1 MDTPFF
7 REIKPY
13 SRGGNNIKNAKRT
26 YYLII
31 EFTYRTTSFKMASI
45 KYNELT
51 HGVYSVRISLFINLF
66 LYTNPGFFEPF
77 LSIII
82 NLGYSMGVILVSR
95 IPSAGLRRRVIG
107 QRVISVISKK
117 RRKACRGRRCVIIY
131 KLGGWQEVLLI
142 GYLVINKG
150 IKVNL

>member
-13 SRGGNNIKNAKRT
+13 SRGGDNIKNAKGI
-26 YYLII
+26 YHFII
-31 EFTYRTTSFKMASI
+31 EFTCRITSFKMASI

-51 HGVYSVRISLFINLF
+51 HGVCSVRISPFVSLF

-77 LSIII
+77 SSIII
-82 NLGYSMGVILVSR
+82 NLGYLMGVILVNG

-107 QRVISVISKK
+107 RRVIFVIGEKG
-117 RRKACRGRRCVIIY
+117 RKAYRGKRCIIIY
-131 KLGGWQEVLLI
+131 KFGGW
-142 GYLVINKG
+142 
-150 IKVNL
+150 